1 MSNSVF
7 MHYFSSDFKLG
18 ILGGGQLGKM
28 LLYTTR
34 RWDVQTFVLD
44 PSSEAP
50 SRFACNHFV
59 QGDLKDFETVYQ
71 FGKKVDVLTI
81 EIEHVNVEALK
92 KLKSEGVKVY
102 PEPEALEIIGNKCLQ
117 KSHYA
122 DHQIATAPFQNFKST
137 SDAKKATRSFPCVWK
152 SATGGYDGKGVKI
165 LKSIEDFN
173 ELPNVPCLIEELI
186 DFEKELAVIVASS
199 VSGKQKSYP
208 VVGMDFHPEA
218 NQVEFVV
225 CPANIDDTIAN
236 KARELALTVAKSLGV
251 TGLLAVELFLAKD
264 GSIYVNEVAPSPHNS
279 GHYSLEGSYTD
290 QFEQHIRAILDLPL
304 GDTDS
309 KVAAVMVN
317 LVGEESYTGPVHY
330 KGLDE
335 ALAIEGVSPHIYGK
349 AKTRPF
355 RKMGHVTI
363 VGEELEEVY
372 LRARKVKDL
381 IKVISR

>member
-1 MSNSVF
+1 
-7 MHYFSSDFKLG
+7 MHYFSSEFKLG

-34 RWDVQTFVLD
+34 RWDIQTYVLD

-81 EIEHVNVEALK
+81 EIEHVNVAALK

-102 PEPEALEIIGNKCLQ
+102 PEPEALEIIGNKCSQ

-122 DHQIATAPFQNFKST
+122 THNIPTAPFQNFEST
-137 SDAKKATRSFPCVWK
+137 SNAQKTISNFPCVWK

-165 LKSIEDFN
+165 LKSAEDFN
-173 ELPNVPCLIEELI
+173 DLPDVPCLIEELI
-186 DFEKELAVIVASS
+186 DFDNELAVIVASS
-199 VSGKQKSYP
+199 ASGAQKSYP

-236 KARELALTVAKSLGV
+236 KARELALTVAKSLKV

-264 GSIYVNEVAPSPHNS
+264 GSIYVNEVAPRPHNS

-304 GDTDS
+304 GCTDS

-317 LVGEESYTGPVHY
+317 LVGEELHTGPVHY
-330 KGLDE
+330 MGLSE
-335 ALAIEGVSPHIYGK
+335 ALTIEGVSPHIYGK
-349 AKTRPF
+349 AETRPY

-363 VGEELEEVY
+363 VGEDLEEVY
-372 LRARKVKDL
+372 LRARKVKNL

>member
-1 MSNSVF
+1 

-34 RWDVQTFVLD
+34 RWDVQTFVLV

-59 QGDLKDFETVYQ
+59 KGDLKDFETVYQ

-199 VSGKQKSYP
+199 TSGEQKSYP

-225 CPANIDDTIAN
+225 CPANIDYTIAN
-236 KARELALTVAKSLGV
+236 KARELALIVAKSLRV

-264 GSIYVNEVAPSPHNS
+264 GSIYVNEVAPRPHNS

-304 GDTDS
+304 GTTDS

-317 LVGEESYTGPVHY
+317 LVGEESHTGPVHY

-349 AKTRPF
+349 AETRPF

-372 LRARKVKDL
+372 LRARKVKEL

>member
-1 MSNSVF
+1 

-117 KSHYA
+117 KSHYV

-264 GSIYVNEVAPSPHNS
+264 GSIYVNEVAPRPHNS

-349 AKTRPF
+349 AETRPF

>member
-1 MSNSVF
+1 
-7 MHYFSSDFKLG
+7 MHYFSSEFKLG

-34 RWDVQTFVLD
+34 RWDIQTYVLD

-81 EIEHVNVEALK
+81 EIEHVNVAALK

-102 PEPEALEIIGNKCLQ
+102 PEPEALEIIGNKCSQ

-122 DHQIATAPFQNFKST
+122 THNIPTAPFQNFEST
-137 SDAKKATRSFPCVWK
+137 SNAQKTISNFPCVWK

-165 LKSIEDFN
+165 LKSAEDFN
-173 ELPNVPCLIEELI
+173 DLPDVPCLIEELI
-186 DFEKELAVIVASS
+186 DFDNELAVIVASS
-199 VSGKQKSYP
+199 ASGAQKSYP

-236 KARELALTVAKSLGV
+236 KARELALTVAKSLKV

-264 GSIYVNEVAPSPHNS
+264 GSIYVNEVAPRPHNS

-304 GDTDS
+304 GCTDS

-317 LVGEESYTGPVHY
+317 LVGEESHNGPVHY
-330 KGLDE
+330 MGLSE
-335 ALAIEGVSPHIYGK
+335 ALTIEGVSPHIYGK
-349 AKTRPF
+349 AETRPF

>member
-1 MSNSVF
+1 

-186 DFEKELAVIVASS
+186 NFEKELAVIVASS

-225 CPANIDDTIAN
+225 CPAHIDDTIAN

-264 GSIYVNEVAPSPHNS
+264 GSIYVNEVAPRPHNS

>member
-1 MSNSVF
+1 

-34 RWDVQTFVLD
+34 RWDIQTFVLD

-122 DHQIATAPFQNFKST
+122 NHKIATAPFQNFEST
-137 SDAKKATRSFPCVWK
+137 ADAKKVTTNFPCVWK

-165 LKSIEDFN
+165 LKSIEDFS

-199 VSGKQKSYP
+199 ASGEQKSYP

-236 KARELALTVAKSLGV
+236 KARELALIVAKSLRV

-264 GSIYVNEVAPSPHNS
+264 GSIYVNEVAPRPHNS
-279 GHYSLEGSYTD
+279 GHYSLEGCYTD

-304 GDTDS
+304 GATDS
-309 KVAAVMVN
+309 KVAAVMIN
-317 LVGEESYTGPVHY
+317 LVGEESHTGPVHY

-349 AKTRPF
+349 VETRPF

-372 LRARKVKDL
+372 LRARKVKEL

>member
-1 MSNSVF
+1 

-264 GSIYVNEVAPSPHNS
+264 GSIYVNEVAPRPHNS

>member
-1 MSNSVF
+1 
-7 MHYFSSDFKLG
+7 
-18 ILGGGQLGKM
+18 M

-34 RWDVQTFVLD
+34 RWDIQTFVLD

-81 EIEHVNVEALK
+81 EIEHVNIEALK
-92 KLKSEGVKVY
+92 ILKSEGVKVY

-122 DHQIATAPFQNFKST
+122 NHKIATAPFQNFEST
-137 SDAKKATRSFPCVWK
+137 ADAKKVTTNFPCVWK

-165 LKSIEDFN
+165 LKSIEDFS

-199 VSGKQKSYP
+199 ASGEQKSYP

-236 KARELALTVAKSLGV
+236 KARELALMVAKSLGV

-264 GSIYVNEVAPSPHNS
+264 GSIYVNEVAPRPHNS

-304 GDTDS
+304 GATDS
-309 KVAAVMVN
+309 KVAAVMIN
-317 LVGEESYTGPVHY
+317 LVGEESHTGPVHY

-349 AKTRPF
+349 AVTRPF

-363 VGEELEEVY
+363 VGEVLEEVY
-372 LRARKVKDL
+372 LRARKVKEL

>member
-1 MSNSVF
+1 
-7 MHYFSSDFKLG
+7 MHYFSSEFKLG

-34 RWDVQTFVLD
+34 RWDIQTYVLD

-81 EIEHVNVEALK
+81 EIEHVNVAALK

-102 PEPEALEIIGNKCLQ
+102 PEPEALEIIGNKCSQ

-122 DHQIATAPFQNFKST
+122 TQNIPTAPFQNFEST
-137 SDAKKATRSFPCVWK
+137 SNAQKTISNFPCVWK

-165 LKSIEDFN
+165 LKSAEDFN
-173 ELPNVPCLIEELI
+173 DLPDVPCLIEELI
-186 DFEKELAVIVASS
+186 DFDNELAVIVASS
-199 VSGKQKSYP
+199 ASGAQKSYP

-236 KARELALTVAKSLGV
+236 KARELALTVAKSLKV

-264 GSIYVNEVAPSPHNS
+264 GSIYVNEVAPRPHNS

-304 GDTDS
+304 GCTDS
-309 KVAAVMVN
+309 KVVAVMVN
-317 LVGEESYTGPVHY
+317 LVGEESHTGPVHY
-330 KGLDE
+330 MGLSE
-335 ALAIEGVSPHIYGK
+335 ALTIEGVSPHIYGK
-349 AKTRPF
+349 AETRPF

>member
-1 MSNSVF
+1 

-92 KLKSEGVKVY
+92 KLKSEGVKIY

-264 GSIYVNEVAPSPHNS
+264 GSIYVNEVAPRPHNS

-349 AKTRPF
+349 AETRPF

>member
-1 MSNSVF
+1 

-152 SATGGYDGKGVKI
+152 SATDGYDGKGVKI

-236 KARELALTVAKSLGV
+236 KARELALIVAKSLGV

-264 GSIYVNEVAPSPHNS
+264 GSIYVNEVAPRPHNS

-349 AKTRPF
+349 AETRPF

>member
-1 MSNSVF
+1 

-44 PSSEAP
+44 PSREAP

-137 SDAKKATRSFPCVWK
+137 ADAKKATLSFPCVWK

-199 VSGKQKSYP
+199 ASGEQKSYP

-264 GSIYVNEVAPSPHNS
+264 GSIYVNEVAPRPHNS

-304 GDTDS
+304 GATDS

-317 LVGEESYTGPVHY
+317 LVGEESHTGPVHY

-349 AKTRPF
+349 AETRPF

>member
-1 MSNSVF
+1 

-264 GSIYVNEVAPSPHNS
+264 GSIYVNEVAPRPHNS

-304 GDTDS
+304 GATDS

-317 LVGEESYTGPVHY
+317 LVGEELHTGPVHY
-330 KGLDE
+330 QGLDE
-335 ALAIEGVSPHIYGK
+335 ALSIEGVSPHIYGK
-349 AKTRPF
+349 AETRPF

-363 VGEELEEVY
+363 VGKELEEVY

>member
-264 GSIYVNEVAPSPHNS
+264 GSIYVNEVAPRPHNS

>member
-1 MSNSVF
+1 

-236 KARELALTVAKSLGV
+236 KARELALIVAKSLGV

-264 GSIYVNEVAPSPHNS
+264 GSIYVNEVAPRPHNS

-349 AKTRPF
+349 AETRPF

>member
-1 MSNSVF
+1 
-7 MHYFSSDFKLG
+7 MHYFSSEFKLG

-34 RWDVQTFVLD
+34 RWDIQTYVLD

-81 EIEHVNVEALK
+81 EIEHVNVAALK

-102 PEPEALEIIGNKCLQ
+102 PEPEALEIIGNKCSQ

-122 DHQIATAPFQNFKST
+122 THNIPTAHFQNFEST
-137 SDAKKATRSFPCVWK
+137 SDAQKAISNFPCVWK

-165 LKSIEDFN
+165 LKSAEDLN
-173 ELPNVPCLIEELI
+173 DLPDVPCLVEELI
-186 DFEKELAVIVASS
+186 DFDKELAVIVASS
-199 VSGKQKSYP
+199 ASGAQKSYP

-236 KARELALTVAKSLGV
+236 KARELALTVAKSLKV

-264 GSIYVNEVAPSPHNS
+264 GSIYVNEVAPRPHNS

-304 GDTDS
+304 GCTDS

-317 LVGEESYTGPVHY
+317 LVGEESHTGPVHY
-330 KGLDE
+330 MGLSE
-335 ALAIEGVSPHIYGK
+335 ALTIEGVSPHIYGK
-349 AKTRPF
+349 AETRPF

>member
-1 MSNSVF
+1 

-34 RWDVQTFVLD
+34 RWDIQTFVLD

-122 DHQIATAPFQNFKST
+122 NHKIATAPFQNFEST
-137 SDAKKATRSFPCVWK
+137 ADAKKVTTNFPCVWK

-165 LKSIEDFN
+165 LKSIEDFS

-199 VSGKQKSYP
+199 ASGEQKSYP

-225 CPANIDDTIAN
+225 CPANIDATIAN
-236 KARELALTVAKSLGV
+236 KARELALMVAKSLGV

-264 GSIYVNEVAPSPHNS
+264 GSIYVNEVAPRPHNS

-304 GDTDS
+304 GATDS
-309 KVAAVMVN
+309 KLAAVMVN
-317 LVGEESYTGPVHY
+317 LVGEESHTGPVHY

-335 ALAIEGVSPHIYGK
+335 ALAIEWVSPHIYGK
-349 AKTRPF
+349 AETRPF

>member
-1 MSNSVF
+1 
-7 MHYFSSDFKLG
+7 MHYFSSEFKLG

-34 RWDVQTFVLD
+34 RWDIQTYVLD

-71 FGKKVDVLTI
+71 FGRKVDVLTI
-81 EIEHVNVEALK
+81 EIEHVNVAALK

-102 PEPEALEIIGNKCLQ
+102 PEPEALEIIGNKCSQ

-122 DHQIATAPFQNFKST
+122 THNIPTAPFQNFEST
-137 SDAKKATRSFPCVWK
+137 SNAQKTISNFPCVWK

-165 LKSIEDFN
+165 LKSAEDFN
-173 ELPNVPCLIEELI
+173 DLPDVPCLIEELI
-186 DFEKELAVIVASS
+186 DFDNELAVIVASS
-199 VSGKQKSYP
+199 ASGAQKSYP

-236 KARELALTVAKSLGV
+236 KARELALTVAKSLKV

-264 GSIYVNEVAPSPHNS
+264 GSIYVNEVAPRPHNS

-304 GDTDS
+304 GCTDS

-317 LVGEESYTGPVHY
+317 LVGEELHTGPVHY
-330 KGLDE
+330 MGLSE
-335 ALAIEGVSPHIYGK
+335 ALTIEGVSPHIYGK
-349 AKTRPF
+349 AETRPF

-363 VGEELEEVY
+363 VGEDLEEVY
-372 LRARKVKDL
+372 LRARKVKNL

>member
-1 MSNSVF
+1 
-7 MHYFSSDFKLG
+7 MHYFSSEFKLG

-34 RWDVQTFVLD
+34 RWDIQTYVLD

-81 EIEHVNVEALK
+81 EIEHVNVAALK

-102 PEPEALEIIGNKCLQ
+102 PEPEALEIIGNKCSQ

-122 DHQIATAPFQNFKST
+122 THNIPTAPFQNFEST
-137 SDAKKATRSFPCVWK
+137 SNAQKTISNFPCVWK

-165 LKSIEDFN
+165 LKSAEDFN
-173 ELPNVPCLIEELI
+173 DLPDVPCLIEELI
-186 DFEKELAVIVASS
+186 DFDNELAVIVASS
-199 VSGKQKSYP
+199 ASGAQKSYP

-236 KARELALTVAKSLGV
+236 KARELALTVAKSLKV

-264 GSIYVNEVAPSPHNS
+264 GSIYVNEVAPRPHNS

-290 QFEQHIRAILDLPL
+290 QFEQHTRAILDLPL
-304 GDTDS
+304 GCTDS

-317 LVGEESYTGPVHY
+317 LVGEESHNGPVHY
-330 KGLDE
+330 MGLSE
-335 ALAIEGVSPHIYGK
+335 ALTIEGVSPHIYGK
-349 AKTRPF
+349 AETRPF

>member
-1 MSNSVF
+1 

-44 PSSEAP
+44 PSCEAP

-117 KSHYA
+117 KRHYA

-137 SDAKKATRSFPCVWK
+137 ADAKKATLSFPCVWK

-199 VSGKQKSYP
+199 VSGEQKSYP

-251 TGLLAVELFLAKD
+251 TGLLAVELFLAKN
-264 GSIYVNEVAPSPHNS
+264 GSIYVNEVAPRPHNS

-317 LVGEESYTGPVHY
+317 LVGEESYSGPVHY

-349 AKTRPF
+349 AETRPF

>member
-1 MSNSVF
+1 

-50 SRFACNHFV
+50 SRFACNHLV
-59 QGDLKDFETVYQ
+59 QGDLKVFETVYQ

-264 GSIYVNEVAPSPHNS
+264 GSIYVNEVAPRPHNS

>member
-1 MSNSVF
+1 

-44 PSSEAP
+44 PSCEAP

-236 KARELALTVAKSLGV
+236 KARELALIVAKSLGV

-264 GSIYVNEVAPSPHNS
+264 GSIYVNEVAPRPHNS

-349 AKTRPF
+349 AETRPF

>member
-1 MSNSVF
+1 

-251 TGLLAVELFLAKD
+251 TGLLAVELFLAQD
-264 GSIYVNEVAPSPHNS
+264 GSIYVNEVAPRPHNS

-349 AKTRPF
+349 AETRPF

>member
-1 MSNSVF
+1 

-264 GSIYVNEVAPSPHNS
+264 GSIYVNEVAPRPHNS

-349 AKTRPF
+349 AETRPF